1 MEEISKID
9 LNSSESVHV
18 KSTVPAHNNM
28 IKSKLSAH
36 RKKILIGFSVIIVL
50 LVIVSIVILI
60 PAIKTY
66 TSAKATY
73 AQLKVAVDAVK
84 KQNVEVASVELAKT
98 KKSLAETQNDLKA
111 LSYLQFIPLANNYYN
126 DATHLT
132 AAGQHGLNA
141 ATLLVDSVKPYADVL
156 GLKGKGSFVNG
167 SAEQRIQTAVMTMG
181 KITPRIDDIAR
192 QLVLVQKDIDDVDPN
207 HYPPFFGGEK
217 IRSNLITLKKA
228 VGEGVVFVNEA
239 KPLIK
244 VLPSLL
250 GESSEKKYLVLFQ
263 NDKELR
269 ATGGFI
275 TAYAIFRIEKGVI
288 HVDRSED
295 IYSLDASVP
304 NKQKAPEPI
313 MKYLAKVS
321 TFNLRDS
328 NLSPDYVKSMQT
340 FNQMYNTI
348 PGKTKIDGIIA
359 VDTHVLVS
367 IIKVLDDSVDAGGLT
382 FTSKP
387 DTRCGGCPQAIYTL
401 EDSISRPVNY
411 IKAER
416 KGLLGQL
423 LYAIMQ
429 KALKSSPKL
438 YWGSLIQTMINET
451 AQKHVL
457 FYLFDK
463 DAQSGIASLN
473 AAGVISNPEGDYLHI
488 NDTNFS
494 GAKTNLFI
502 TQTVNQAYEIGADG
516 TIVKTITIKFTNPAP
531 PSDCNLERGGLCLNA
546 LHRDWIRVYVPKG
559 SKLVSS
565 QGSQVKVTTTDDLG
579 KTMFDGFI
587 TVKPEGFST
596 YTLKYTLPFKLA
608 AGESLPLSIQKQPGT
623 DANEY
628 TVTVNGKQVSKF
640 PLLTDKQ
647 IKISK

>member
-9 LNSSESVHV
+9 LNSSESVHT
-18 KSTVPAHNNM
+18 KSTVPAHPNM
-28 IKSKLSAH
+28 IKNKLLVH
-36 RKKILIGFSVIIVL
+36 RKKILIVVGVIVVL
-50 LVIVSIVILI
+50 LIIASIAIII
-60 PAIKTY
+60 PAIKAY
-66 TSAKATY
+66 SSARDTY

-84 KQNVEVASVELAKT
+84 KQNIEVASVELIKT
-98 KKSLAETQNDLKA
+98 KKSLTQTQNDLKA
-111 LSYLQFIPLANNYYN
+111 LSYLQFVPLLNNYYN
-126 DATHLT
+126 DASHL
-132 AAGQHGLNA
+132 AEAGQHGLNA

-181 KITPRIDDIAR
+181 KITPRIDDIAKE
-192 QLVLVQKDIDDVDPN
+192 LVLAQKDINAVDPN
-207 HYPPFFGGEK
+207 HYPPFLGGEK
-217 IRSNLITLKKA
+217 IRAGLVTLKTA
-228 VGEGVVFVNEA
+228 TNEGVVFVTEA

-250 GESSEKKYLVLFQ
+250 GENSEKKYLVLFQ

-288 HVDRSED
+288 KVDKSQD
-295 IYSLDASVP
+295 IYSLDAAVP
-304 NKQKAPEPI
+304 NKQKAPDPI
-313 MKYLAKVS
+313 LKYLPKVT

-328 NLSPDYVKSMQT
+328 NLSPDYVKSMKT
-340 FNQMYNTI
+340 FNQMYDTI
-348 PGKTKIDGIIA
+348 RNKTKIDGIIA

-367 IIKVLDDSVDAGGLT
+367 IIKVLDDEVSAGGLT

-387 DTRCGGCPQAIYTL
+387 DNRCGGCPQAIYAL

-411 IKAER
+411 IKEER
-416 KGLLGQL
+416 KGLVGDL

-451 AQKHVL
+451 AQKHVM

-473 AAGVISNPEGDYLHI
+473 AAGVITNPEGDYLHI

-502 TQTVNQAYEIGADG
+502 KQGVTQAYDIAADG
-516 TIVKTITIKFTNPAP
+516 TITKTVTIKFTNPAP

-559 SKLVSS
+559 SKLISS
-565 QGSQVKVTTTDDLG
+565 QGSQVKVTTSDELG
-579 KTMFDGFI
+579 KTMFEGFV
-587 TVKPEGFST
+587 TVKPEGFAT
-596 YTLKYTLPFKLA
+596 YILKYTLPFKLV
-608 AGESLPLSIQKQPGT
+608 AGEALPLTVQKQPGT

-628 TVTVNGKQVSKF
+628 IVTVNGKQVSKF
-640 PLLTDKQ
+640 PLLTDKR
-647 IKISK
+647 IKINK